1 MDWARHD
8 CTRGGLRTEAR
19 LELVQTFWCFVGQSG
34 RPVTCA
40 VYRTDVGLELRA
52 GRSTEELIR
61 SQRVQTTDGAAVLAD
76 QWKQALV
83 AAGLTELPIA
93 SRP

>member
-8 CTRGGLRTEAR
+8 FTSGRLRAEPR
-19 LELVQTFWCFVGQSG
+19 LELVQTFWCFVGPSR
-34 RPVTCA
+34 RPITCA
-40 VYRTDVGLELRA
+40 VYRTDAGLELRA
-52 GRSTEELIR
+52 GRSAEDLIR

-83 AAGLTELPIA
+83 AAGLTELPIPD
-93 SRP
+93 SS